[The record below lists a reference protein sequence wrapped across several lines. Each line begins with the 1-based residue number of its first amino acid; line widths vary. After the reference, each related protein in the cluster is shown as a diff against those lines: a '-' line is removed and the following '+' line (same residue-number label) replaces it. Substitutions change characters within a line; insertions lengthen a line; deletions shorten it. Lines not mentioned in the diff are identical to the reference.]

1 MGSNA
6 VVTATSRLMIR
17 LFIFLLHASLALGGG
32 GSALLIGLSKDGK
45 TGGGSTSW
53 EMLVICM
60 AVGAAVI
67 IAGGLA
73 QAGEGPT
80 SPASRW
86 WRWRWS
92 HHDNQPPACL
102 QQLPR
107 RRM

>member
-6 VVTATSRLMIR
+6 VVPATSRLMIR

-73 QAGEGPT
+73 DYFWSRHKKKKRIQESDQSRLEKAHQAQSVG
-80 SPASRW
+80 S
-86 WRWRWS
+86 
-92 HHDNQPPACL
+92 
-102 QQLPR
+102 
-107 RRM
+107 